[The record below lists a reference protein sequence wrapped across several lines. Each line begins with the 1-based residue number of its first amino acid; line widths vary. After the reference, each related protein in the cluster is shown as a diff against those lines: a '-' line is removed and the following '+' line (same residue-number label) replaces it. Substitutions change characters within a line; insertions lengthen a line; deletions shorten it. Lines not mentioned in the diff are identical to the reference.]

1 MKLFKHRIIKEILN
15 LTQLIYHKMK
25 TLKKILKW
33 LGIVLFLLIIFIIV
47 APFIF
52 KDKIITFVKEEA
64 NKQLNAKVDFGEFD
78 LTLFKSFPNFSL
90 SIDNVSVANLSAE
103 ASAKAGTEN
112 FEGDTL
118 FSVKNLSATVDLMS
132 VIKGD
137 QYKIRGILLD
147 NPRIH
152 AIVMSNG
159 KANWDIM
166 KADTSKKVT
175 TTSEPTKFKMN
186 LKKLEIKNAHIIY
199 DDASLGIYSVLDN
212 FNYTMSGD
220 FTQDNFT
227 MENNMSIDQL
237 TVKYGGIA
245 YMNKV
250 KTVVKADIDADM
262 PNFKFTFKQNEI
274 NLNELSL
281 GIDGFFAMPKDD
293 IDMDIKFKANQT
305 EFKNILSLVPAVYT
319 KDFSTVK
326 TSGKFSLDGFAKGI
340 YSDKKMPAFGANI
353 KIDDAMFQ
361 YPSLPKAVNDIA
373 IDVNINNP
381 DGVPDHTVI
390 DIRKFHIEMAGNPVD
405 IVMNIKTPV
414 SDPQI
419 AGTILGKINLASM
432 KDIVPMEGSDLNG
445 TVTADVKLK
454 GRMSSIEKEKYDEF
468 DAEGQIIIMDMNYK
482 SKDLP
487 QGMTIKSMTLNFSPQ
502 FIELRGFD
510 SKIGKSDIQAN
521 GMIENILQYVFK
533 DSTLQGTFSMKSSLM
548 DLNEFMSEEETA
560 TTTAAADT
568 APLSVIEVPK
578 NIDFILNSS
587 IGKLIYDKIE
597 MTNVG
602 GSIMIKDGMVKM
614 NNLKMN
620 TMQGSMVMNGT
631 YSTVNPKVPKV
642 NFDLNIS
649 DFDIPMTFKYFNTV
663 QTLAPVAKYA
673 TGKFSTQL
681 KYSSDLDKTM
691 MPDMKTIN
699 GDGRLQTK
707 NVVVAGF
714 EPLNK
719 LAEALG
725 GMDKFKKAEFSN
737 LDITYH
743 IKDGKISTDEFPFK
757 SGSVAGN
764 IFGSTALDQTIDY
777 TMKMEIPTA
786 DMPSGAKAF
795 VTKQF
800 SMVNAL
806 GTNFKLPEKVKIDAL
821 FGGTA
826 MKPTVKISMKD
837 MAGSVKDQVK
847 EQVTEVIKEKVEDVK
862 QQVNQKIEE
871 QKKKLIAD
879 AEANAQKIR
888 EEAKKQADDLRKTG
902 NAQADALQN
911 KGANFIE
918 KAANKKLAEKMRKE
932 IEDKAKKIELEGNKK
947 ADDLV
952 KNAKDQA
959 DKLK

>member
-1 MKLFKHRIIKEILN
+1 MKVF
-15 LTQLIYHKMK
+15 
-25 TLKKILKW
+25 KKILKW
-33 LGIVLFLLIIFIIV
+33 LGIFLLLLIIFIFV

-52 KDKIITFVKEEA
+52 KGKIIVLAKEEA

-78 LTLFKSFPNFSL
+78 LTLFSSFPNFSL
-90 SIDNVSVANLSAE
+90 SIDKVSVANIGE
-103 ASAKAGTEN
+103 

-118 FSVKNLSATVDLMS
+118 LSVKNLSATVDLMS

-137 QYKIRGILLD
+137 QYKIRSVSLD

-152 AIVMSNG
+152 AIVLSNG
-159 KANWDIM
+159 KANWDIT
-166 KADTSKKVT
+166 KPDSSATATTS
-175 TTSEPTKFKMN
+175 SEPTKFKMN

-199 DDASLGIYSVLDN
+199 DDASLGMYSALEN

-220 FTQDNFT
+220 FTEDNFT
-227 MENNMSIDQL
+227 MENDATIDAL

-250 KTVVKADIDADM
+250 KTVLKANLEADM
-262 PNFKFTFKQNEI
+262 PNFKFTFKDNEI
-274 NLNELSL
+274 SLNELSL
-281 GIDGFFAMPKDD
+281 GIDGFFAMPKEDM
-293 IDMDIKFKANQT
+293 DMDIKFKANQT

-326 TSGKFSLDGFAKGI
+326 TAGKFGLDGFVKGT
-340 YSDKKMPAFGANI
+340 YNDKKMPAFAANI
-353 KIDDAMFQ
+353 KVDDAMFQ
-361 YPSLPKAVNDIA
+361 YPSLPKAVNDIS
-373 IDVNINNP
+373 IDVAVKNA
-381 DGVPDHTVI
+381 DGEPDHTI
-390 DIRKFHIEMAGNPVD
+390 TDIKKFHMEMAGNPVD
-405 IVMNIKTPV
+405 IAMHIETPV
-414 SDPQI
+414 SDPNI
-419 AGTILGKINLASM
+419 AGTIMGKLNLASM

-468 DAEGQIIIMDMNYK
+468 DADGTIIIMDMNYK

-487 QGMTIKSMTLNFSPQ
+487 QGMNIKSMTMNFSPQ
-502 FIELRGFD
+502 FVELRGFD

-533 DSTLQGTFSMKSSLM
+533 DSMLQGTFSVKSSVM
-548 DLNEFMSEEETA
+548 DLNEFMSEEEGASTA
-560 TTTAAADT
+560 TTDT
-568 APLSVIEVPK
+568 SSLSIIEVPK

-587 IGKLIYDKIE
+587 ITKLIYDNIE
-597 MTNVG
+597 ISNMA
-602 GSIMIKDGMVKM
+602 GSIIVRDSKVMM

-620 TMQGSMVMNGT
+620 LMNGSMVMSGT
-631 YSTVNPKVPKV
+631 YSTVNPKVPAV
-642 NFDLNIS
+642 DFDMNIS

-663 QTLAPVAKYA
+663 QSLAPVAKYA

-681 KYSSDLDKTM
+681 KYTSTLDATM
-691 MPDMKTIN
+691 MPDMKTMN
-699 GDGRLQTK
+699 GDGKMQTK

-719 LAEALG
+719 LADALG

-737 LDITYH
+737 LDISYH

-757 SGSVAGN
+757 SGSVLGN

-786 DMPSGAKAF
+786 DMPAGAKAF
-795 VTKQF
+795 VTKQM
-800 SMVNAL
+800 SAVNAL

-826 MKPTVKISMKD
+826 TNPTVKTSMKD
-837 MAGSVKDQVK
+837 MAGNVKEQVK
-847 EQVTEVIKEKVEDVK
+847 EQVKEVVEQKINEVKEDVSK
-862 QQVNQKIEE
+862 KIEE

-879 AEANAQKIR
+879 AEAQAQKLR
-888 EEAKKQADDLRKTG
+888 DEAKKSADDVRKNG
-902 NAQADALQN
+902 NAEADKLQN

-918 KAANKKLAEKMRKE
+918 KAANKKLAEKMKKE
-932 IEDKAKKIELEGNKK
+932 TEDKAKNIESEGNKK
-947 ADDLV
+947 ADDIV
-952 KNAKDQA
+952 KSAKEQA

>member
-1 MKLFKHRIIKEILN
+1 MKL
-15 LTQLIYHKMK
+15 
-25 TLKKILKW
+25 LKKILKW
-33 LGIVLFLLIIFIIV
+33 LGIVLLLLILFIIV
-47 APFIF
+47 APFLF
-52 KDKIITFVKEEA
+52 KDKIIAIAKEEA

-78 LTLFKSFPNFSL
+78 LTLLKSFPDFSL
-90 SIDNVSVANLSAE
+90 SIDNVSVANTGEFS
-103 ASAKAGTEN
+103 
-112 FEGDTL
+112 GDTL
-118 FSVKNLSATVDLMS
+118 LSVKNLSATVDLMS
-132 VIKGD
+132 VINGD
-137 QYKIRGILLD
+137 QYKIRGIFLD

-152 AIVMSNG
+152 GIVLSNG
-159 KANWDIM
+159 KANWDIT
-166 KADTSKKVT
+166 KPDTATATAAAPS
-175 TTSEPTKFKMN
+175 SEPTKFKMS
-186 LKKLEIKNAHIIY
+186 LKKLELKNAHIIY
-199 DDASLGIYSVLDN
+199 EDASLGMYSALEN

-227 MENNMSIDQL
+227 MENNAAIDQL

-250 KTVVKADIDADM
+250 KTTLKINMDADM
-262 PNFKFTFKQNEI
+262 PNFKFTFSDNEI
-274 NLNELSL
+274 SLNELSL
-281 GIDGFFAMPKDD
+281 GIDGFFAMPKSEM
-293 IDMDIKFKANQT
+293 DMDIKFKANQT

-326 TSGKFSLDGFAKGI
+326 TAGKFSLDAFAKGI
-340 YSDKKMPAFGANI
+340 YNDKKMPAFGANI
-353 KIDDAMFQ
+353 KVNDAMFQ

-373 IDVNINNP
+373 IDVAVKNA
-381 DGVPDHTVI
+381 DGEPDHTI
-390 DIRKFHIEMAGNPVD
+390 TDIKKFHMEMAGNPVD
-405 IVMNIKTPV
+405 IAMHIETPV
-414 SDPQI
+414 SDPNI
-419 AGTILGKINLASM
+419 NGTILGKINLASM

-468 DAEGQIIIMDMNYK
+468 NAEGQIIIMDMNYK
-482 SKDLP
+482 SSDLP
-487 QGMTIKSMTLNFSPQ
+487 QGMNIKSMTMNFSPQ
-502 FIELRGFD
+502 FVELRGFD

-533 DSTLQGTFSMKSSLM
+533 DSMLQGTFSMKSSRM
-548 DLNEFMSEEETA
+548 DLNEFMSEEESSSSGST
-560 TTTAAADT
+560 DT
-568 APLSVIEVPK
+568 SSLSIIEVPK

-602 GSIMIKDGMVKM
+602 GSVMIKDGMVKM

-620 TMQGSMVMNGT
+620 LMQGSMVMSGV

-663 QTLAPVAKYA
+663 QSLAPVAKYA

-681 KYSSDLDKTM
+681 KYYSDLDKTM
-691 MPDMKTIN
+691 MPDMKTMN
-699 GDGRLQTK
+699 GDGKMQTK
-707 NVVVAGF
+707 NVIVAGF

-719 LAEALG
+719 LADALG
-725 GMDKFKKAEFSN
+725 GMDKFKKAEFTN
-737 LDITYH
+737 LNITYH

-757 SGSVAGN
+757 SGSVLGN

-777 TMKMEIPTA
+777 TMNMEIPTA

-800 SMVNAL
+800 SAVNKL

-826 MKPTVKISMKD
+826 TNPTVKTSMKD
-837 MAGSVKDQVK
+837 MAGNVKEQVK
-847 EQVTEVIKEKVEDVK
+847 EQVTEVVKEKVEQVK
-862 QQVNQKIEE
+862 EEVSKKIEE
-871 QKKKLIAD
+871 QKKKLIAE
-879 AEANAQKIR
+879 AETNAQKIR
-888 EEAKKQADDLRKTG
+888 DEAKKSADDIRKNGT
-902 NAQADALQN
+902 AEAAKLDN

-918 KAANKKLAEKMRKE
+918 KAANKKLAEKLRKE
-932 IEDKAKKIELEGNKK
+932 TEDKAKNIESEGNKK
-947 ADDLV
+947 ADDVV
-952 KNAKDQA
+952 KTAREQA

>member
-1 MKLFKHRIIKEILN
+1 MKI
-15 LTQLIYHKMK
+15 
-25 TLKKILKW
+25 LKKILKW
-33 LGIVLFLLIIFIIV
+33 LGILLLLLIIFIIV

-52 KDKIITFVKEEA
+52 KDKIIAMAKEEA

-90 SIDNVSVANLSAE
+90 SIDNVSVANIGE
-103 ASAKAGTEN
+103 

-118 FSVKNLSATVDLMS
+118 LSVKNLSATVDLMS

-159 KANWDIM
+159 KANWDIT
-166 KADTSKKVT
+166 KADTSKKVA

-199 DDASLGIYSVLDN
+199 DDASLGMYSVLEN
-212 FNYTMSGD
+212 LNYTMSGD

-227 MENNMSIDQL
+227 MENNISIDQL

-250 KTVVKADIDADM
+250 KTAVKADIDADM

-274 NLNELSL
+274 HLNELSL

-326 TSGKFSLDGFAKGI
+326 TAGKFSLDAFAKGI
-340 YSDKKMPAFGANI
+340 YNDKKMPAFGANI

-381 DGVPDHTVI
+381 DGNPDHTII
-390 DIRKFHIEMAGNPVD
+390 DIRKFHMEMAGNPVD
-405 IVMNIKTPV
+405 ITMHIETPL
-414 SDPQI
+414 SDPNI
-419 AGTILGKINLASM
+419 NGTILGKINLASI

-468 DAEGQIIIMDMNYK
+468 NAEGQIIIMDMNYK

-487 QGMTIKSMTLNFSPQ
+487 QGINIKSMTMNFSPQ
-502 FIELRGFD
+502 YVELRGFD

-560 TTTAAADT
+560 TTTATVDT

-578 NIDFILNSS
+578 NIDFIFNSS

-602 GSIMIKDGMVKM
+602 GSMMIKDGMIKM

-620 TMQGSMVMNGT
+620 TMQGTMVMNGT

-663 QTLAPVAKYA
+663 QTFAPVAKYA

-691 MPDMKTIN
+691 MPDMKTMN
-699 GDGRLQTK
+699 GDGRIQTK

-757 SGSVAGN
+757 SGSVIGN

-806 GTNFKLPEKVKIDAL
+806 GTNFKLPEKVKMSAL

-826 MKPTVKISMKD
+826 MKPTVKINIADMK
-837 MAGSVKDQVK
+837 GNVKEQVK
-847 EQVTEVIKEKVEDVK
+847 EQVKEVITQKVEDIK

-879 AEANAQKIR
+879 AEAQAQNIR
-888 EEAKKQADDLRKTG
+888 DAAKKQADELRKNG

-918 KAANKKLAEKMRKE
+918 KAANKKFAEKLRKE
-932 IEDKAKKIELEGNKK
+932 TEDKAKNVESEGNKK
-947 ADDLV
+947 ADDIV
-952 KNAKDQA
+952 KNAHEQA